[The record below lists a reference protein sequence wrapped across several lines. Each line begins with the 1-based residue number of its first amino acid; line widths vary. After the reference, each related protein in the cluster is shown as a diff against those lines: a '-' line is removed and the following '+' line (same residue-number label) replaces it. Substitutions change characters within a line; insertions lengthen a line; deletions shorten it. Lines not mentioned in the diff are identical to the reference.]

1 MSALLLF
8 GLNHE
13 TADLALRERLAF
25 PAPVLTDRLAS
36 LRRAVEPL
44 APEQAILST
53 CNRTELVLAVGA
65 SSDVDHAEARTL
77 AWLAEQGQLDP
88 QALRSHLYVHRDADA
103 AEHIFRVAAGLD
115 SMVLGEPQI
124 LGQLKDAARD
134 AQAAGSLGPTLHQL
148 FQSAFACAKE
158 VRTHTAIGSASVSLA
173 SAGVRLAQQIFGQLS
188 ETRMLFIG
196 AGEMIQ
202 LCLAHF
208 AAQQPQALVVC
219 NRTLARAEAL
229 AAEHGGSAMPLSLLP
244 ERLHEFDVVVSC
256 TASTLPILGSGLVG
270 RALKRRKHRPMFLAD
285 LAVPRDI
292 EAEVRSLADAFLF
305 TIDDFSALV
314 SQGTQAR
321 RDAAA
326 EAMVYIERAREG
338 FVQRMASREQL
349 PLIKALG
356 QYADGLVEQE
366 VAAGLRRLSPE
377 DRAAAEPTLQGVARG
392 VVQKLLHGAY
402 AGLNDPRPEVRS
414 ATAAQVQALL
424 RLDGFSKGSE

>member
-1 MSALLLF
+1 MNSLLLF

-25 PAPVLTDRLAS
+25 PAPILAERLAS
-36 LRRAVEPL
+36 LRETIRAH

-65 SSDVDHAEARTL
+65 SEDLPVAEARTL
-77 AWLAEQGQLDP
+77 AWLAEQGQMN
-88 QALRSHLYVHRDADA
+88 AESLRPHLYVYRNGEA
-103 AEHIFRVAAGLD
+103 AEHLFKVAAGLD

-148 FQSAFACAKE
+148 FQNAFACAKD
-158 VRTHTAIGSASVSLA
+158 VRTHTAIGASSVSLA

-188 ETRMLFIG
+188 QTRMLFIG

-208 AAQQPQALVVC
+208 AAQKPQSLVVC

-229 AAEHGGSAMPLSLLP
+229 ASEHGGSSMPLSLLP

-270 RALKRRKHRPMFLAD
+270 RALKRRKHRPMFFAD

-292 EAEVRSLADAFLF
+292 EAEVRELSDAFLF
-305 TIDDFSALV
+305 TIDDFSAV
-314 SQGTQAR
+314 VAQGAQAR
-321 RDAAA
+321 RDAVA
-326 EAMVYIERAREG
+326 EAMVFIQKAREG
-338 FVQRMASREQL
+338 FVQRMASREHL

-356 QYADGLVEQE
+356 QHADALVATE
-366 VAAGLRRLSPE
+366 VAQGLRRLAPE
-377 DRAAAEPTLQGVARG
+377 QRVAAEPALQGVARA
-392 VVQKLLHGAY
+392 VVQKLLHGVY
-402 AGLNDPRPEVRS
+402 AGLNDVDPAVRS
-414 ATAAQVQALL
+414 TAVAQAQLLL
-424 RLDGFSKGSE
+424 RSEGFSKGSE